1 MALHV
6 IAPTSDRAA
15 VSGATRSSVLPS
27 LASPTPAVQP
37 DWRQELPVLTGATL
51 TLRELRLSDAAALLS
66 TMSTEQ
72 VARFISTPP
81 TTVEGFERFI
91 QWTQRERGNGR
102 YVCFAIVP
110 HGAEQPIGIFQLRQ
124 VESDFSIGEWGFAMA
139 SDYWG
144 SGCFTEAAQLV
155 LAFAFDVVGVRRLE
169 ARSAVVNGRGNGAL
183 RKLGAVHEGV
193 LRRSFR
199 KDGKL
204 LDQSL
209 WAILADEWRQARP
222 RWQPVLVH

>member
-6 IAPTSDRAA
+6 IAPRGDRA
-15 VSGATRSSVLPS
+15 VMHGTPRPSVQPS
-27 LASPTPAVQP
+27 APAMQP
-37 DWRQELPVLTGATL
+37 DWRQQLPVLTGDTL
-51 TLRELRLSDAAALLS
+51 TLRELRLSDAATLLT
-66 TMSTEQ
+66 TMTTEQ

-91 QWTQRERGNGR
+91 QWTQRERANGR
-102 YVCFAIVP
+102 YLCFAIVP
-110 HGAEQPIGIFQLRQ
+110 NGADQAAGIFQLRQ
-124 VESDFSIGEWGFAMA
+124 VESDFSIAEWGFAMA
-139 SDYWG
+139 SEYWG
-144 SGCFTEAAQLV
+144 SGRFVEAANLV
-155 LAFAFDVVGVRRLE
+155 LEFAFDVVGVRRLE

-209 WAILADEWRQARP
+209 WALLADEWRQART
-222 RWQPVLVH
+222 RWQPVRVH

>member
-6 IAPTSDRAA
+6 IAPRGDRAA
-15 VSGATRSSVLPS
+15 MLGTPRSSVQ
-27 LASPTPAVQP
+27 PTPATQATHP
-37 DWRQELPVLTGATL
+37 DWRQQLPVLTGQTL
-51 TLRELRLSDAAALLS
+51 TLRELRLSDAATLLT
-66 TMSTEQ
+66 TMTTEQ

-81 TTVEGFERFI
+81 TSVEGFERFI
-91 QWTQRERGNGR
+91 QWTQRERANGR

-110 HGAEQPIGIFQLRQ
+110 DGAEQAVGIFQLRQ
-124 VESDFSIGEWGFAMA
+124 MESDFSIGEWGFAMA
-139 SDYWG
+139 SEYWG
-144 SGCFTEAAQLV
+144 SGCFVEAANLV
-155 LAFAFDVVGVRRLE
+155 LEFAFDVVGVRRLE

-209 WAILADEWRQARP
+209 WAILADEWRQARN
-222 RWQPVLVH
+222 RWQPALVH